1 MRNEI
6 ALIKNNIIEYAL
18 IFAYGVLSIS
28 KAIYF
33 YSIKFD
39 F

>member
-33 YSIKFD
+33 IQLNSIF
-39 F
+39 